1 MKRLT
6 LVVDERELSTIRAAL
21 LLLQEQIN
29 ALPED
34 LAEMIREQGPPMTEK
49 EVGGLARRLMPSP
62 GEGRAS
68 GRPSGVGMVVEV
80 ERASES
86 VLTLL

>member
-1 MKRLT
+1 
-6 LVVDERELSTIRAAL
+6 
-21 LLLQEQIN
+21 
-29 ALPED
+29 
-34 LAEMIREQGPPMTEK
+34 MTEK

-62 GEGRAS
+62 GEGRVS

-86 VLTLL
+86 VLTLR